1 MYSIIFEKP
10 VNEINLH
17 LFLVWLDLFTQQLK
31 ILRYLTKI
39 HLLVKVMCGFSELGR
54 SLVKE
59 FQVSTREHNISNQ
72 MILNGCTIKN
82 NAQSSMLVSTLDNKL
97 KDPVF
102 LLSMFLQTGF
112 N

>member
-17 LFLVWLDLFTQQLK
+17 LFLVWLDLFTQRLK

-39 HLLVKVMCGFSELGR
+39 HLLVKFSELGR

-59 FQVSTREHNISNQ
+59 FQVSTREHNIESNDFKWLHDQ
-72 MILNGCTIKN
+72 E
-82 NAQSSMLVSTLDNKL
+82 QR
-97 KDPVF
+97 
-102 LLSMFLQTGF
+102 
-112 N
+112 

>member
-31 ILRYLTKI
+31 ILRYLTKKN
-39 HLLVKVMCGFSELGR
+39 LLVKVMCGFSELGR

-59 FQVSTREHNISNQ
+59 FQVSTREHNIESNDFKWLHDQ
-72 MILNGCTIKN
+72 E
-82 NAQSSMLVSTLDNKL
+82 QR
-97 KDPVF
+97 
-102 LLSMFLQTGF
+102 
-112 N
+112 

>member
-39 HLLVKVMCGFSELGR
+39 HLLVKVLCGFSELGR
-54 SLVKE
+54 SFKYRLE
-59 FQVSTREHNISNQ
+59 SIISNQ
-72 MILNGCTIKN
+72 MILNVCTIKN
-82 NAQSSMLVSTLDNKL
+82 NAESSMLVFTPGAIN
-97 KDPVF
+97 
-102 LLSMFLQTGF
+102 
-112 N
+112 

>member
-1 MYSIIFEKP
+1 MIFEKP

-54 SLVKE
+54 SLVEE
-59 FQVSTREHNISNQ
+59 F
-72 MILNGCTIKN
+72 
-82 NAQSSMLVSTLDNKL
+82 
-97 KDPVF
+97 
-102 LLSMFLQTGF
+102 
-112 N
+112 